1 MKRLDITLL
10 LFLVVAAFSSRTYA
24 YDIAVVNAD
33 GVRIYYDY
41 INDKQE
47 LSVTNMGTIYHYYSY
62 TGSVVIPS
70 EVIYQGESLKV
81 TSIDAHAFNGCTGL
95 TSITIPSSVTTIE
108 RAAFY
113 GCTGL
118 TSITISIGVTT
129 IESGAFE
136 DCTGLTSITIPS
148 SVTSIGEEAFKG
160 CTGLTSITIPSSVT
174 SIEENAFRYC
184 YFKFDSFVNSSLAN
198 DPYLW
203 GATLYD
209 VETDDGLLIQRNTLV
224 GCRRNAT
231 SVIIPNSVTSI
242 GEGAF
247 SYCI

>member
-81 TSIDAHAFNGCTGL
+81 TSIGEEAFEDCTGLTSITIPSSVTSIDAHAFNGCTGL

-113 GCTGL
+113 
-118 TSITISIGVTT
+118 
-129 IESGAFE
+129 
-136 DCTGLTSITIPS
+136 DCI
-148 SVTSIGEEAFKG
+148 
-160 CTGLTSITIPSSVT
+160 
-174 SIEENAFRYC
+174 
-184 YFKFDSFVNSSLAN
+184 
-198 DPYLW
+198 
-203 GATLYD
+203 
-209 VETDDGLLIQRNTLV
+209 
-224 GCRRNAT
+224 
-231 SVIIPNSVTSI
+231 
-242 GEGAF
+242 
-247 SYCI
+247 